1 MGIIKKYWLH
11 HIQKK
16 MSVITLNLNGERDIL
31 IMKEHLVK
39 VPESK
44 LAKYFLMDQ
53 KAQEDLQPWII
64 KESNNRY
71 FIGRSTTI
79 SEMVFQFLRAT
90 DYFEPR
96 DFIHFNKDDKEY
108 YWHCLKKELEFY
120 GILEGHHYKHY
131 ILENK
136 MGSFK
141 WI

>member
-1 MGIIKKYWLH
+1 MHEPLLRF
-11 HIQKK
+11 
-16 MSVITLNLNGERDIL
+16 MTND
-31 IMKEHLVK
+31 
-39 VPESK
+39 K
-44 LAKYFLMDQ
+44 L
-53 KAQEDLQPWII
+53 KALYCVL

-79 SEMVFQFLRAT
+79 SEMVFQFLRGT

-141 WI
+141 WINGTSDPF

>member
-1 MGIIKKYWLH
+1 ML
-11 HIQKK
+11 
-16 MSVITLNLNGERDIL
+16 
-31 IMKEHLVK
+31 
-39 VPESK
+39 
-44 LAKYFLMDQ
+44 
-53 KAQEDLQPWII
+53 

-71 FIGRSTTI
+71 FIGRSATT

-141 WI
+141 WIKVKEPTYVHAGQVPW

>member
-1 MGIIKKYWLH
+1 MHEPLLRF
-11 HIQKK
+11 
-16 MSVITLNLNGERDIL
+16 MTND
-31 IMKEHLVK
+31 
-39 VPESK
+39 K
-44 LAKYFLMDQ
+44 L
-53 KAQEDLQPWII
+53 KALYCVL

-71 FIGRSTTI
+71 FIGRSATI

-131 ILENK
+131 ILKIKWVHSN
-136 MGSFK
+136 GSMVLRIPFDRGNSIVLCIK
-141 WI
+141 KQKKVN